1 MKTLSRILAATAL
14 VSVVGCGKL
23 PGASLG
29 GTFGVEPFI
38 NAAIPTGGFTVPGQV
53 YSAALGREYQ
63 ALARIAATE
72 DVNWIDASAYMRKGY
87 AALRGEQIQP
97 WAPSVLG
104 LSGEANSVYQRVI
117 TTINANAGRNPVAC
131 ARALAL
137 YDNYVEELSEG
148 AHACTDPAVI
158 LAELDEQL
166 TACGY
171 AEPRT
176 IVVPSPPVVVP
187 APPVYVAP
195 PPPPVV
201 EYVAPPPPP
210 PPPPP
215 VVEYVPPPAPVVEY
229 VPPPAPEPVYV
240 PPPAPVVPYDA
251 CSTVSVPG
259 NCTCDGASGN
269 PVLTCEKIVTR
280 EVVREVEVPVPT
292 EVIREVIKEVQV
304 PYTPPPVEAPAYV
317 APPPPPP
324 PPPPAA
330 PSYPLNYTIYFGYD
344 RYDLTAEAR
353 QVIDEAVAAFRAYA
367 APFMDIIGH
376 TDSRGSK
383 SYNTRLAQRRADAVA
398 GAVSS
403 RGVDRSSLRVSASSE
418 LDPAVTTGD
427 GVREALNRRVSI
439 SIVQ

>member
-38 NAAIPTGGFTVPGQV
+38 NAVIPTGGFTVPGQV

-97 WAPSVLG
+97 WAPSMLG
-104 LSGEANSVYQRVI
+104 LSGEANSVYQRVV

-171 AEPRT
+171 AEPRK
-176 IVVPSPPVVVP
+176 VVVP
-187 APPVYVAP
+187 APAPPPPVYVAP
-195 PPPPVV
+195 PPPPPV
-201 EYVAPPPPP
+201 YVAPE
-210 PPPPP
+210 P

-229 VPPPAPEPVYV
+229 VPPPAPV
-240 PPPAPVVPYDA
+240 DA
-251 CSTVSVPG
+251 CSAVSVPA

-269 PVLTCEKIVTR
+269 PILTCEKIVTR
-280 EVVREVEVPVPT
+280 EVVKEVQVPT

-304 PYTPPPVEAPAYV
+304 PYTPPPVVEPPYV
-317 APPPPPP
+317 APP

-367 APFMDIIGH
+367 APFMDIVGH

>member
-1 MKTLSRILAATAL
+1 MKTLSRIMAATAL

-29 GTFGVEPFI
+29 GTFQVEPFLGVG
-38 NAAIPTGGFTVPGQV
+38 IPTEGLSFPAQT
-53 YSAALGREYQ
+53 YSAALAREYQ
-63 ALARIAATE
+63 TLARISATE
-72 DVNWIDASAYMRKGY
+72 DVNWIDASAYMQKGY

-104 LSGEANSVYQRVI
+104 LSGEADAVYQRVVA
-117 TTINANAGRNPVAC
+117 TINNNAGRNPVAC

-148 AHACTDPAVI
+148 AHACSDPAVI

-166 TACGY
+166 RACGF
-171 AEPRT
+171 AAA
-176 IVVPSPPVVVP
+176 P
-187 APPVYVAP
+187 AYVAP
-195 PPPPVV
+195 PAPAPVV
-201 EYVAPPPPP
+201 YTPPP

-215 VVEYVPPPAPVVEY
+215 VVYTPPPPPPPVV
-229 VPPPAPEPVYV
+229 VAPPPPPP

-251 CSTVSVPG
+251 CSAVSVPA
-259 NCTCDGASGN
+259 NCTCSGTSGN
-269 PVLTCEKIVTR
+269 AVLTCEKVVTR
-280 EVVREVEVPVPT
+280 EVVKEVVKTVEVPGPERVV
-292 EVIREVIKEVQV
+292 ERVVQQ
-304 PYTPPPVEAPAYV
+304 PYV
-317 APPPPPP
+317 APPAPEPVPASEPEYVAPAPTPAPPPP

-330 PSYPLNYTIYFGYD
+330 PNYPQSYTIYFGYD

-376 TDSRGSK
+376 TDTRGSK
-383 SYNTRLAQRRADAVA
+383 SYNTRLAQRRAEAVA

-403 RGVDRSSLRVSASSE
+403 RGVDRSALRVSASSE

-427 GVREALNRRVSI
+427 GVREALNRRVTI
-439 SIVQ
+439 NIAQ